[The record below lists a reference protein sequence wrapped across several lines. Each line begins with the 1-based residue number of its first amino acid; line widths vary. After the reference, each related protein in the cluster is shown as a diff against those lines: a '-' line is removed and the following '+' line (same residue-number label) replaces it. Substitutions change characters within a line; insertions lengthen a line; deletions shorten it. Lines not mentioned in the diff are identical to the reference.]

1 VTERIPVL
9 LVLGVSAGGV
19 GRHVAEIV
27 RALDG
32 KDGLAID
39 VAAPARLRVAMPK
52 PVVPVEIPAG
62 PVRGHAGAVRR
73 LRDLLRRGGYSLVHG
88 HGLRASLDAA
98 IAARFAGVPAV
109 STLHNVVMPEVSGAL
124 RARLYRQAEP
134 LVVRLSARTFVPSQD
149 IADRLSAAARRS
161 AHKIEVLYA
170 GTAEQPVARRS
181 RDEVRRELGLES
193 ADRLVVTV
201 ARLHP
206 QKALPVMLEAIA
218 RLDDSVVL
226 AVIGEGPLERELKEE
241 ARVRGLDKRV
251 RWLGFRAEVADFVA
265 AAEVFCLSSLWEAV
279 PLAAQEA
286 VQLGTPVVAT
296 DVGGVAELITE
307 GESGRLVPK
316 NDATALAAAL
326 EATLASEDLR
336 ARYAAN
342 ARAGFE
348 RRFARDAII
357 ARLREVY
364 TASV

>member
-1 VTERIPVL
+1 VTEPRPVL
-9 LVLGVSAGGV
+9 LVLGASAGGV

-39 VAAPARLRVAMPK
+39 VAAPSRLRVAMPK
-52 PVVPVEIPAG
+52 PVVPVEVPDG

-73 LRDLLRRGGYSLVHG
+73 LRALLLRGGYSLVHG

-98 IAARFAGVPAV
+98 VAARLAGVQAV
-109 STLHNVVMPEVSGAL
+109 STLHNLVVPEISGTL
-124 RARLYRQAEP
+124 RARLYSRAEP
-134 LVVRLSARTFVPSQD
+134 LVVRLSARTFVPSQA
-149 IADRLSAAARRS
+149 IADRLSAAAGRS

-170 GTAEQPVARRS
+170 GTAERPVARRS
-181 RDEVRRELGLES
+181 RDDVRRELGLES

-201 ARLHP
+201 ARLYP

-226 AVIGEGPLERELKEE
+226 AVIGEGPLESELKEE

-251 RWLGFRAEVADFVA
+251 RWVGFRADVADFVA

-296 DVGGVAELITE
+296 DVGGVAELITD
-307 GESGRLVPK
+307 GASGRLVPK

-326 EATLASEDLR
+326 EATLASEGLR

-342 ARAGFE
+342 ARADFE
-348 RRFARDAII
+348 HRFARDAII